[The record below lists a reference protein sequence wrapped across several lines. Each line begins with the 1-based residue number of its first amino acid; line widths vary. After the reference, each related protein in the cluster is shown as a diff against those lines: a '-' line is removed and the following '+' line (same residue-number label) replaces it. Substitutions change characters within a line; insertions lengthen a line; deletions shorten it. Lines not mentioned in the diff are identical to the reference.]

1 MSKNLPKVSII
12 IPYKEDRGWLDDAL
26 KSVYTQTYQGKIEVI
41 IAKSNNSVSFN
52 LNDGIKRATG
62 DYIKYLCEDDLL
74 TPNSIADSIN
84 CMGDYDFINGKA
96 EKFFQDGNVVLFT
109 PPILTPNLE
118 QLAQVNTINGGTL
131 MYKKSVFNKVGL
143 FDETLD
149 CAEEY
154 EFNLRCLSFGL
165 RLGYC
170 DSILYRYRR
179 HNTQKSLGNGVNQ
192 KVRILK
198 IEAIQ
203 NKYKVLL

>member
-1 MSKNLPKVSII
+1 MSNNLPKVSII

-74 TPNSIADSIN
+74 TPNSITDSIN

-96 EKFFQDGNVVLFT
+96 KKFFQDGRVVLFT
-109 PPILTPNLE
+109 PPILKPNLE

-131 MYKKSVFNKVGL
+131 MYRKSVFDKVGF
-143 FDETLD
+143 FDESLD

-170 DSILYRYRR
+170 DNILYRYRR
-179 HNTQKSLGNGVNQ
+179 HNTQKSLGMGVDQ
-192 KVRILK
+192 KIRILK